1 LFCPGFGCDDR
12 YVSMLPN
19 ALSKDYAPPKSWMP
33 AKTRAANYRSRR
45 YDDRGSRYYNDWGR
59 RCNDNWCSRRYYDWP
74 IRPTPSI
81 WSAVKAG
88 ATSAL
93 STGAIHADE

>member
-1 LFCPGFGCDDR
+1 LLRPGFGCDAR

-59 RCNDNWCSRRYYDWP
+59 RRYYDWP

-93 STGAIHADE
+93 STGVIHADE